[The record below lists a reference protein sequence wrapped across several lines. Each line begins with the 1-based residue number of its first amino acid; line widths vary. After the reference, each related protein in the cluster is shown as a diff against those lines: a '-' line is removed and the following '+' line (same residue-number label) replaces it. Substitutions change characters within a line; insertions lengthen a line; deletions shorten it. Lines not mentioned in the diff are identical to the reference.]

1 MRPLVIVPTYN
12 ERDNLPA
19 LLDQLLMLE
28 GLRILVVDDSSPDGT
43 GQIADAYAKD
53 HRSRVQVLHRTGKRG
68 LGLSYIDGMYV
79 ALRTDATHI
88 CQMDADL
95 SHNPADIPR
104 LLAATEHAEFAI
116 GSRYVPGGRIDNWPA
131 RRRMLS
137 AFANRYIRAITNLT
151 IRDCTSGFRC
161 WRREALEQLPLA
173 TIRSDGY
180 AFIVELAW
188 EASRAGFRCGE
199 IPITFVERRKG
210 ASKLSGK
217 VIVESAIVPWRLA
230 ARPK

>member
-1 MRPLVIVPTYN
+1 MRPLVIVPTYD
-12 ERDNLPA
+12 ERDNLPV
-19 LLDQLLMLE
+19 LLEQLLMVE
-28 GLRILVVDDSSPDGT
+28 GLRILVVDDASPDGT
-43 GQIADAYAKD
+43 GRIADEWAAAN
-53 HRSRVQVLHRTGKRG
+53 RARVQVLHRTGKRG

-79 ALRTDATHI
+79 ALRTDATHV

-104 LLAATEHAEFAI
+104 LIAATEQADFAI
-116 GSRYVPGGRIDNWPA
+116 GSRYVRGGRIENWPA

-137 AFANRYIRAITNLT
+137 AFANRYIRAVTRIAV
-151 IRDCTSGFRC
+151 RDCTSGFRC

-173 TIRSDGY
+173 SIRSDGY

-188 EASRAGFRCGE
+188 EATRAGFRCTE
-199 IPITFVERRKG
+199 VPITFVERRKG
-210 ASKLSGK
+210 ASKLSWG
-217 VIVESAIVPWRLA
+217 VMVESAIVPWRLA